1 LPADQGAQRSNLA
14 LVAHLRETGAL
25 TDPRVAAAFCDVLR
39 HRFLP
44 GRRLSE
50 IYEDAAILTKVGE
63 QGVPMS
69 SSSQPAIMA
78 VMLEQLG
85 PRPGHRVLEI
95 GAGTGYNAA
104 LLAHLVGPDGGV
116 VSVDIDEELCV
127 QARANLAGAGVEGV
141 EVVHAD
147 GAGGWPAGAPYDA
160 IMLTASAS
168 DLACAWVDQL
178 APGGRL
184 VLPLILAGPMQLSVA
199 LEKRDGLLTSNSVAW
214 CGFMPLRGEMAVGG
228 DPSEAPERPPGGLG
242 GPASPAGVEVPAADL
257 RAGFESWLALT
268 HEDYVRLH
276 PRAEEPPVFGLADDR
291 GAALV
296 VAADGRYGVQLHGEA
311 SAAFARLAAAH
322 REWARR
328 RPRAERLRVA
338 AFPSG
343 SDPPEGVGGRLLRRE
358 RFTFAVSWS

>member
-1 LPADQGAQRSNLA
+1 MPADQGAQRSNLA

-25 TDPRVAAAFCDVLR
+25 TDPRVAAAFRDVPR

-50 IYEDAAILTKVGE
+50 IYEDAAILTEVGE

-78 VMLEQLG
+78 VMLEQLD
-85 PRPGHRVLEI
+85 PRPGHRVLEV

-104 LLAHLVGPDGGV
+104 LLAHLVGPNGSV
-116 VSVDIDEELCV
+116 VSVDIDEDLCA

-141 EVVHAD
+141 EVVQAD
-147 GAGGWPAGAPYDA
+147 GAHGWPAGAPYDR
-160 IMLTASAS
+160 IILTASAT

-184 VLPLILAGPMQLSVA
+184 VLPLILVGPTQLSVA
-199 LEKRDGLLTSNSVAW
+199 LEKRDRFLASRSVAW
-214 CGFMPLRGEMAVGG
+214 CGFMPLRGAMAAGA
-228 DPSEAPERPPGGLG
+228 DPSEAPERLPGWLA
-242 GPASPAGVEVPAADL
+242 GPGSPADVEVPAADL

-268 HEDYVRLH
+268 HEDYVRLR
-276 PRAEEPPVFGLADDR
+276 PRAEDPPVFGLADDG

-296 VAADGRYGVQLHGEA
+296 VAYDGGYAVRLYGEA
-311 SAAFARLAAAH
+311 SAPAARLAAAR

-328 RPRAERLRVA
+328 RPRADKLRVA
-338 AFPSG
+338 AFPS
-343 SDPPEGVGGRLLRRE
+343 EGDRPAGVAGRLVRRE
-358 RFTFAVSWS
+358 RFTFAVSWG

>member
-1 LPADQGAQRSNLA
+1 MPAEQGPERSNLA
-14 LVAHLRETGAL
+14 LVAHLEETGAL
-25 TDPRVAAAFCDVLR
+25 TEPRVAAAFREVLR

-63 QGVPMS
+63 RGLPMS

-78 VMLEQLG
+78 VMLQQLD

-104 LLAHLVGPDGGV
+104 LLAHLVGPGGSV
-116 VSVDIDEELCV
+116 VSLEIDEDLCA

-141 EVVHAD
+141 ELVHAD
-147 GAGGWPAGAPYDA
+147 GSGGWPAGAQYDRV
-160 IMLTASAS
+160 ILTASAS
-168 DLACAWVDQL
+168 DLAFAWVDQL

-184 VLPLILAGPMQLSVA
+184 VLPLVLAGPTQLSVA
-199 LEKRDGLLTSNSVAW
+199 LEKRGASLVGRSAAW
-214 CGFMPLRGEMAVGG
+214 CGFMPLRGEMAVEA
-228 DPSEAPERPPGGLG
+228 DPSEPPDQVGGWAC
-242 GPASPAGVEVPAADL
+242 GPSAPAGVELTPADL

-268 HEDYVRLH
+268 QEGYVRLRPH
-276 PRAEEPPVFGLADDR
+276 DGDGPLFGLADDR

-296 VAADGRYGVQLHGEA
+296 AAAAGSYPVELYGEA
-311 SAAFARLAAAH
+311 EAAAARLAAAH
-322 REWARR
+322 REWTRR
-328 RPRAERLRVA
+328 RPRIEQLRLA

-343 SDPPEGVGGRLLRRE
+343 GEPPAGAGGRLFRRE
-358 RFTFAVSWS
+358 RFTFAVSWG